1 MYLMRMKTSIMSQKT
16 KIFRNLTALFLLV
29 SILCLTACGNGVNVD
44 EEVNKENLNIS
55 AENVCRGFFQSL
67 YQEDSKLFE
76 MCFYKDALDAN
87 GVDAWQEYRELVDDN
102 AVFLGTK
109 YIATRPCDEN
119 NNLNY
124 DTVKSNIAFFN
135 DVDESTIDDIVL
147 VSVKIFFKVDNKNK
161 SIEIYSIVYKAE
173 NAWYFFSMVDVTAK
187 EVKTS

>member
-1 MYLMRMKTSIMSQKT
+1 MKMKTSIMSQKT

-109 YIATRPCDEN
+109 HIATRPCDEN

-147 VSVKIFFKVDNKNK
+147 VSVKIFFKVDNENK